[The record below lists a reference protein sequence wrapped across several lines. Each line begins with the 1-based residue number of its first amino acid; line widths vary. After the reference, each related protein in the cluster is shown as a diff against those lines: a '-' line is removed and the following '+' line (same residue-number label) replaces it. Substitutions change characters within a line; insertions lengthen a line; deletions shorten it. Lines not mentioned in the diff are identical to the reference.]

1 MTIYSFHNHIV
12 FPKPHSHYDF
22 FLLIKH
28 CVVFLSLLT
37 EFPRHALFQMK
48 QSNKTLTNLKTNIP

>member
-1 MTIYSFHNHIV
+1 MTIYSLLNHIV

-22 FLLIKH
+22 FYFKH

-48 QSNKTLTNLKTNIP
+48 QSNKTLTYLKTNIP